1 MILKI
6 AVSPDDGIVPEI
18 IEQTMK
24 VVRAIHHKYN
34 HDWITKKALVGACAI
49 DGTGNPF
56 PQETEKLCLES
67 NTVIFGA
74 LGSPKYDNNPTS
86 TIWTE

>member
-1 MILKI
+1 
-6 AVSPDDGIVPEI
+6 
-18 IEQTMK
+18 
-24 VVRAIHHKYN
+24 
-34 HDWITKKALVGACAI
+34 LVGACAI

-74 LGSPKYDNNPTS
+74 LGSPKYVNNPTS
-86 TIWTE
+86 TI